1 LSLFNHH
8 SLFTHHSGSRQEAC
22 RQDKILYNSY
32 HPEDPI
38 ASLTQFLHRQPNFLL
53 KAPAQV
59 TSFQQTQFDLTGRA
73 ALVTGAGGGIG
84 QAAAITLAKA
94 GAFIGLQFR
103 SNEAGARSTLAE
115 IEQLGGHGILLPGDL
130 TLEADANRIVDDFV
144 AQAGRLDVLFNNAG
158 DPLTRSSLENCPTDL
173 WMQAFQVNVHSAF
186 LVTRRAIPPLRNAGG
201 HGSIINN
208 LSLSVQTGGSGGAG
222 PYAAAKGALQ
232 VFTRT
237 LSRELAPQVRANCIM
252 PGVVET
258 RHHEVFSTAEKMA
271 DYRRQ
276 TPLGRNSTSNE
287 IAQAVLF
294 LASDASSFMTGGV
307 IDLNGGRF
315 LR

>member
-1 LSLFNHH
+1 V
-8 SLFTHHSGSRQEAC
+8 
-22 RQDKILYNSY
+22 
-32 HPEDPI
+32 
-38 ASLTQFLHRQPNFLL
+38 LL
-53 KAPAQV
+53 Q
-59 TSFQQTQFDLTGRA
+59 
-73 ALVTGAGGGIG
+73 
-84 QAAAITLAKA
+84 
-94 GAFIGLQFR
+94 
-103 SNEAGARSTLAE
+103 
-115 IEQLGGHGILLPGDL
+115 GDL
-130 TLEADANRIVDDFV
+130 TREDDANRVVDDFV
-144 AQAGRLDVLFNNAG
+144 AHAGRMDVLFNNAG
-158 DPLTRSSLENCPTDL
+158 DPLTRSAIEQCPTDL

-186 LVTRRAIPPLRNAGG
+186 LVTRRAIPHLKVSG
-201 HGSIINN
+201 HGSIVNN

-258 RHHEVFSTAEKMA
+258 RHHEIFSTPEKMA

-276 TPLGRNSTSNE
+276 TPLGRNSTSDE
-287 IAQAVLF
+287 IAQAVLY

>member
-1 LSLFNHH
+1 M
-8 SLFTHHSGSRQEAC
+8 
-22 RQDKILYNSY
+22 
-32 HPEDPI
+32 
-38 ASLTQFLHRQPNFLL
+38 
-53 KAPAQV
+53 
-59 TSFQQTQFDLTGRA
+59 
-73 ALVTGAGGGIG
+73 TGAGGGIG
-84 QAAAITLAKA
+84 QAAAITLAQA
-94 GAFIGLQFR
+94 GAMVGIHY
-103 SNEAGARSTLAE
+103 NTDANGAQETLAQ
-115 IEQLGGHGILLPGDL
+115 IEKSGGRGVLLQGDL
-130 TLEADANRIVDDFV
+130 TSEVDANRVVDHFV
-144 AQAGRLDVLFNNAG
+144 AQTSRVDILFNNAG
-158 DPLTRSSLENCPTDL
+158 NPLSRSSIEQCPTDL

-186 LVTRRAIPPLRNAGG
+186 LITRRAIPHLRKSAG
-201 HGSIINN
+201 HASIINN

-237 LSRELAPQVRANCIM
+237 LSRELAPDVRANCIM

-258 RHHEVFSTAEKMA
+258 RHHEIFTTPEKME

-276 TPLGRNSTSNE
+276 TPLGRNSQSSE

>member
-1 LSLFNHH
+1 MPSLFAH
-8 SLFTHHSGSRQEAC
+8 
-22 RQDKILYNSY
+22 
-32 HPEDPI
+32 
-38 ASLTQFLHRQPNFLL
+38 
-53 KAPAQV
+53 
-59 TSFQQTQFDLTGRA
+59 TQFDLTGRV
-73 ALVTGAGGGIG
+73 ALVTGAGTGIG
-84 QAAAITLAKA
+84 RAAAELLAKA
-94 GAFIGLQFR
+94 GAAVGLHFNSSR
-103 SNEAGARSTLAE
+103 AGAESLHEAIR
-115 IEQLGGHGILLPGDL
+115 QLGGDSCLLPGDL
-130 TLEADANRIVDDFV
+130 TQEAEAQQVVDRLIE
-144 AQAGRLDVLFNNAG
+144 QTGRLDIVFNNAG
-158 DPLTRSSLENCPTDL
+158 APLARTSIAECPSDL
-173 WMQAFQVNVHSAF
+173 WRDVFDVNVHSAF
-186 LVTRRAIPPLRNAGG
+186 YVTRRAIPHLKQSG

-258 RHHEVFSTAEKMA
+258 PHHEVFTTPEKME

-276 TPLGRNSTSNE
+276 TPLGRNSQADE
-287 IAQAVLF
+287 IAQSVLF
-294 LASDASSFMTGGV
+294 LASDASSFMTGGL

>member
-1 LSLFNHH
+1 VPLFD
-8 SLFTHHSGSRQEAC
+8 Q
-22 RQDKILYNSY
+22 
-32 HPEDPI
+32 
-38 ASLTQFLHRQPNFLL
+38 
-53 KAPAQV
+53 
-59 TSFQQTQFDLTGRA
+59 TSFNLSERA
-73 ALVTGAGGGIG
+73 ALVTGSGTGIG
-84 QAAAITLAKA
+84 QAAAIALAQAGAVVGVHYHSSDEGARATLALIELA
-94 GAFIGLQFR
+94 GGR
-103 SNEAGARSTLAE
+103 
-115 IEQLGGHGILLPGDL
+115 GILLRANLASED
-130 TLEADANRIVDDFV
+130 EANRLVDDFV
-144 AQAGRLDVLFNNAG
+144 AQTGRLDILFNNAG
-158 DPLTRSSLENCPTDL
+158 HPLTRSSLEECSTEL

-186 LVTRRAIPPLRNAGG
+186 FVTRRAIPHLKVSG

-232 VFTRT
+232 VLTRT
-237 LSRELAPQVRANCIM
+237 LSRELAPLVRVNSIM

-258 RHHEVFSTAEKMA
+258 RHHELFSTAEKMA

-276 TPLGRNSTSNE
+276 TPLGRNSTSDE

-294 LASDASSFMTGGV
+294 LASDASSFMTGGL

>member
-1 LSLFNHH
+1 VS
-8 SLFTHHSGSRQEAC
+8 Q
-22 RQDKILYNSY
+22 
-32 HPEDPI
+32 
-38 ASLTQFLHRQPNFLL
+38 
-53 KAPAQV
+53 
-59 TSFQQTQFDLTGRA
+59 FQQTRFELTGRA

-84 QAAAITLAKA
+84 QAAAVALAQA
-94 GAFIGLQFR
+94 GALIGIHYH
-103 SNEAGARSTLAE
+103 SNEAGARTTLAD
-115 IEQLGGHGILLPGDL
+115 IERAGGRGILLPGDL
-130 TLEADANRIVDDFV
+130 TLEDDANRVVDNFV

-158 DPLTRSSLENCPTDL
+158 DPLTRSSIELCPTDL

-186 LVTRRAIPPLRNAGG
+186 LVTRRAIPHLKTSG
-201 HGSIINN
+201 HGSIVNN

-222 PYAAAKGALQ
+222 PYAAAKGSLQ

-258 RHHEVFSTAEKMA
+258 RHHEIFSTPEKMA

-276 TPLGRNSTSNE
+276 TPLGRNSTSDE
-287 IAQAVLF
+287 IAQAVLY